1 MERVIY
7 RGAEAEII
15 LSEYLGR
22 EVVKKRRIP
31 KGYRLKELDFKL
43 RSSRTKEEAKLIVE
57 SRKAGVSVPIVYD
70 VDVVNCTITMEF
82 INGERVKELLS
93 KLPKCERKEVCRE
106 IGRNVARLHNRGI
119 IHGDLTTSNMIF
131 YRRKIYFIDFGLGSF
146 SKEVEDRGVD
156 LHLLLEAFKSA
167 HSEHED
173 MFSYVLEGYSENYN
187 GNFRE
192 VENKL
197 EEISKRGRYVRWR

>member
-15 LSEYLGR
+15 LSRYLGR

-31 KGYRLKELDFKL
+31 KSYRLKELDFRL
-43 RSSRTKEEAKLIVE
+43 RSSRTREEAKLIME
-57 SRKAGVSVPIVYD
+57 SRKAGVPVPIVYD
-70 VDVVNCTITMEF
+70 VDLLNCTLTMEF
-82 INGERVKELLS
+82 VKGERVKELLS
-93 KLPKCERKEVCRE
+93 RVSKEERRDICVE
-106 IGRNVARLHNRGI
+106 IGKNIAKLHNRGI

-131 YRRKIYFIDFGLGSF
+131 LKRIYFIDFGLGSF
-146 SKEVEDRGVD
+146 SKEIEGRGVD

-173 MFSYVLEGYSENYN
+173 MFSYVLEGYREKYD
-187 GNFRE
+187 GDFRE
-192 VENKL
+192 IKRKL
-197 EEISKRGRYVRWR
+197 DEISKRGRYIKWR